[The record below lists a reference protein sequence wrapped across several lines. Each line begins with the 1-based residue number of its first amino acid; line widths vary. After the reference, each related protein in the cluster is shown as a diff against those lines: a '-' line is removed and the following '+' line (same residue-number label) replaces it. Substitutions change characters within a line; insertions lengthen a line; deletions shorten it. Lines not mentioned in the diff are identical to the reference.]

1 MFSKVIIVNVLAHLK
16 SSCQL
21 LKGMFRVFSVKIK
34 NKSTVVGVAQYF
46 RTVSLLYDLRSQ
58 LVIATLYFTAFL
70 YKVFVVVL
78 ITPSNYFSI
87 IVIYYL
93 NVTNRCHLFLKK
105 VM

>member
-1 MFSKVIIVNVLAHLK
+1 MFSKVIIVNVLGHLK

-58 LVIATLYFTAFL
+58 LVIATVYFTAFL
-70 YKVFVVVL
+70 YKVFIVVFQM
-78 ITPSNYFSI
+78 I
-87 IVIYYL
+87 
-93 NVTNRCHLFLKK
+93 
-105 VM
+105 